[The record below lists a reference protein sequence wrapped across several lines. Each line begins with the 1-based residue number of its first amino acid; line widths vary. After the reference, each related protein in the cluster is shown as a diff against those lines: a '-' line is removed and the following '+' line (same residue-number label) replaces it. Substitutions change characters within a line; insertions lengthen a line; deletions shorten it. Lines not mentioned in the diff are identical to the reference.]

1 MEYIAQN
8 ITTPTTTEIEISDLK
23 LSYKTITLVNTANNP
38 TLVVDLYLENRYDPA
53 ERFYILSGTQ
63 IPAATSLE
71 LGSTDLEYLNTS
83 RKLMITSNSPTGD
96 LTIFIRG

>member
-8 ITTPTTTEIEISDLK
+8 ITATLPTEIEISDYK

-38 TLVVDLYLENRYDPA
+38 SLLVDLYLENRHDPT

-71 LGSTDLEYLNTS
+71 LGSADLEYLNTS
-83 RKLMITSNSPTGD
+83 RKLMVVSNSGTGD